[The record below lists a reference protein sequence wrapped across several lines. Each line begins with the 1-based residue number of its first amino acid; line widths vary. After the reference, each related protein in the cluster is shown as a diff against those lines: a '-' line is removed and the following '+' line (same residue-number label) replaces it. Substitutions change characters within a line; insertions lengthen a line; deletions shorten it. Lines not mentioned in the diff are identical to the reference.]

1 MKKSKMVLLGLL
13 TASSIFIT
21 GCSDKKIADLSQK
34 ELQEIVQNLPNKER
48 EIFEQYIK
56 RNEFQ
61 HRLTRVM
68 GKKEEVNAL
77 KPYDQVSVK
86 EAIKIEKEFIS
97 SKN

>member
-1 MKKSKMVLLGLL
+1 MNKSKIVLLGLL
-13 TASSIFIT
+13 TATSFFIA
-21 GCSDKKIADLSQK
+21 GCSDKKIAELSQK

-61 HRLTRVM
+61 HRLTRVT
-68 GKKEEVNAL
+68 GNKEEINAL

-86 EAIKIEKEFIS
+86 KAIEIEKEFIS
-97 SKN
+97 SRN